1 DRQLVRKMAQ
11 ERVGKTEISLRILE
25 VDRVDLVRHGRRSD
39 LALADLLPKISER
52 NIPPDVAVEVDDDR
66 VHARKSVEQRR
77 NAIVRLD
84 LRSERVELEPEL
96 SDHALR
102 QRLPV
107 HARIGGQMRVV
118 VADRAVDLSG
128 YRHRRKYGR
137 RALQTGNRVGDFLPE
152 RRRRSGLAMRPRKH
166 RQLGVRASELTQ
178 VVAK

>member
-1 DRQLVRKMAQ
+1 M
-11 ERVGKTEISLRILE
+11 
-25 VDRVDLVRHGRRSD
+25 
-39 LALADLLPKISER
+39 
-52 NIPPDVAVEVDDDR
+52 
-66 VHARKSVEQRR
+66 
-77 NAIVRLD
+77 RLD
-84 LRSERVELEPEL
+84 LRSERVELQPEL
-96 SDHALR
+96 ADHALR

-166 RQLGVRASELTQ
+166 RQLGERASELTQ
-178 VVAK
+178 VVAKRIERRQQHVLACAAQHQAMREIVDVFRRACEMDEFRHVRDFRNR

>member
-1 DRQLVRKMAQ
+1 GVEIRSEPGGIRREPRQALSAGDVTQQGVTQGNAHVTQHRRIGQVALPARDRQLVRKMAQ

-77 NAIVRLD
+77 HAIVRLD

-96 SDHALR
+96 
-102 QRLPV
+102 
-107 HARIGGQMRVV
+107 
-118 VADRAVDLSG
+118 AD
-128 YRHRRKYGR
+128 
-137 RALQTGNRVGDFLPE
+137 
-152 RRRRSGLAMRPRKH
+152 
-166 RQLGVRASELTQ
+166 
-178 VVAK
+178 